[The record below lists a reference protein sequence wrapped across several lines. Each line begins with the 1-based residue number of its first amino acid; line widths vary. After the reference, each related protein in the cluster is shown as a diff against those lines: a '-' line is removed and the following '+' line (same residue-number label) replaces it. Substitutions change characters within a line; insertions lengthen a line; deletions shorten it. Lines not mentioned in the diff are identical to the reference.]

1 MFEKIPG
8 QILTMLKFLI
18 ADDHEIM
25 RKGLKQVLLEE
36 FSFSQVEEAADGDAL
51 LQKAMGSEWDMI
63 ISDIA
68 MPRMSGMEALKV
80 LQEQKPQI
88 PVLILGLHSEKLYTN
103 RTLKAGAWGYLSK
116 DAASAE
122 LVNAVKRI
130 LQGRKY
136 LSPALENHPGYVN
149 KNEGKALHELLSA
162 REFDVFRMLTGGKSL
177 TEIAQR
183 LMLGVT
189 TVSTYRSRILE
200 KMKMRSNAELTR
212 YAIENKLL

>member
-1 MFEKIPG
+1 
-8 QILTMLKFLI
+8 MLKFLI

-36 FSFSQVEEAADGDAL
+36 FSLLQVEEVGDGEML
-51 LQKAMGSEWDMI
+51 LQKALLGEWDMI

-68 MPRMSGMEALKV
+68 MPRMSGMEALKN
-80 LQEQKPQI
+80 LQDQRPQI

-116 DAASAE
+116 DAASAD
-122 LVNAVKRI
+122 LVCAVKRI
-130 LQGRKY
+130 LDGRKY
-136 LSPALENHPGYVN
+136 LAPSLENNSGRIN
-149 KNEGKALHELLSA
+149 RNEGKALHELLSA
-162 REFDVFRMLTGGKSL
+162 RELDVFKMLVGGKSL
-177 TEIAQR
+177 TEIAGR
-183 LMLGVT
+183 LTLGVT

-212 YAIENKLL
+212 YAIENKLM